1 MSTKSQ
7 TEATSLT
14 GTVIPLIFTRL
25 VINMTRRFGY
35 PFAGAIAAELRVPL
49 SNVQNVI
56 SLQVGLGVTSPLF
69 GGLSERY
76 GRKRVMLVLTLV
88 AAAAALVG
96 ALLPSFGVFVAA
108 MLTFGFAKMIID
120 PTILA
125 YIGDRV
131 PYHRRGFVIAATEL
145 GWAGSLLV
153 AAPLV
158 GFLLEYASLQAVFTV
173 FTLILLLVAA
183 VLWLR
188 IPDDSP
194 SKSAIPSPTADMQI
208 RGFSLQALITVGRKY
223 PTALI
228 ALLFPFCI
236 SASNEMFFINYGTFM
251 KNSFGLALAA
261 LGVVTIVIS
270 VAEIGGE
277 VSVMGLADRF
287 GKRRVALVGVVVS
300 SVTYLVLPHLS
311 FSLPLALVG
320 IFVMFLFVEI
330 GIVASLPI
338 FTEMLP
344 QQRAV
349 MMSGLIG
356 MASLGRLAGGV
367 SGSFLYALTESF
379 ALVGLIACV
388 VGVVAS
394 LVLLFFVRENLSGNR

>member
-1 MSTKSQ
+1 MVTKSQ

-14 GTVIPLIFTRL
+14 GTIIPLILTRL

-35 PFAGAIAAELRVPL
+35 PFAGAIADQLRVPL

-76 GRKRVMLVLTLV
+76 GRKRIMLTLTLV

-96 ALLPSFGVFVAA
+96 ALLPSFGVFVAV

-131 PYHRRGFVIAATEL
+131 PYHRRGLVIAATEL

-158 GFLLEYASLQAVFTV
+158 GFLLEYASLQAVFAV
-173 FTLILLLVAA
+173 FTLILLMVA
-183 VLWLR
+183 VMLWLR
-188 IPDDSP
+188 IPDDTP
-194 SKSAIPSPTADMQI
+194 DKSALAYIDTAN
-208 RGFSLQALITVGRKY
+208 RGFSIQAILNVGRQY
-223 PTALI
+223 PTALL
-228 ALLFPFCI
+228 ALLYPFCI
-236 SASNEMFFINYGTFM
+236 STANEMFFINYGSFM
-251 KNSFGLALAA
+251 ELSFGLALAA

-270 VAEIGGE
+270 IAEIGGE

-287 GKRRVALVGVVVS
+287 GKRRVALVGVVIS
-300 SVTYLVLPHLS
+300 SVTYMVLPHLS
-311 FSLPLALVG
+311 FSLPLALAG

-330 GIVASLPI
+330 GIVAALPI

-379 ALVGLIACV
+379 ALVGLVACA
-388 VGVVAS
+388 VGVTAA
-394 LVLLFFVRENLSGNR
+394 LVLVFFVRENLSGRSE